1 MENEKLRIL
10 LVDDDEDD
18 FVITRDLLSEM
29 RALPVELDW
38 VPTFGEALKI
48 IRGNCHDIY
57 LFDYRL
63 GEQTGLDML
72 SEALKCGCTAPMI
85 LLTGQGDHG
94 VDIEAMKAGAS
105 DYLVKGKLDASML
118 ERSIR
123 YAIER
128 KRSEEQIKC
137 MAYFDSLTNLPNRKL
152 FNDRLSQTLAY
163 CDRHSKLAALMF
175 LDLDHFKRINDT
187 LGHAAGDKLL
197 QEVAS
202 RLSACTRRLDTV
214 ARVDD
219 TVARLGGDEF
229 TIILSEIR
237 NDHDAVV
244 VAQRIVS
251 AFSKPVLL
259 GDYEHFVTVSIGI
272 TVYPDDGKTIE
283 ILTRNADAAMY
294 HAKSQGRNNYQFYR
308 QSMNDKAA
316 EKLRLENDLH
326 RALEQQEFVLYY
338 QPIMDIKTGNI
349 LGMEALLRW
358 NHPERGLVPPMEFIP
373 QTEENGL
380 IIPIG
385 EWVINTAC
393 AQGKAWQA
401 AGMAPVRIA
410 VNLSAR
416 QFNKGNLPE
425 IVARALRN
433 TGLDPQY
440 LELEVTESI
449 VMHNVDAAIA
459 TLNEL
464 KALGL
469 RLSMD
474 DFGTGYSSFG
484 SLRCFPI
491 DTLKIDRSF
500 VKEMQSKEDD
510 AAIIRAILAVAKN
523 MQLAVV
529 AEGVENEAQL
539 ELLHAYGCEK
549 AQGFLLSPP
558 VPPEKAIGFL
568 VAGSYG
574 RDSGLSIYRH
584 LEQVSSGSDSKEK
597 TVTAGSQRSMS
608 ILMADDD
615 EDDRMMAKEALEESL
630 LSNPIFFVKDGEELM
645 DYLYHRGEFSDPAQ
659 SPRPGLILLDLNM
672 PRKDGREALKEIKS
686 DPALKNIPIVVLTTS
701 KAEEDVLRTYDL
713 GVNSFIVKPVSFEAI
728 VDLLKTLGKYW
739 FELVEIPP
747 R

>member
-38 VPTFGEALKI
+38 VSTFGDALKI
-48 IRGNCHDIY
+48 IQRGCHDIY

-63 GEQTGLDML
+63 GERTGLDML
-72 SEALKCGCTAPMI
+72 TEAVKCGCTAPMI

-123 YAIER
+123 YAVER

-137 MAYFDSLTNLPNRKL
+137 MAYFDPLTNLPNRKL
-152 FNDRLSQTLAY
+152 FNDRLSQALAY
-163 CDRHSKLAALMF
+163 CDRHGKLAALIF

-187 LGHAAGDKLL
+187 LGHAAGDQLL

-202 RLSACTRRLDTV
+202 RLSGCIRRLDTV
-214 ARVDD
+214 ARIDD

-237 NDHDAVV
+237 NDHDAAV

-251 AFSKPVLL
+251 AFSRPVLL
-259 GDYEHFVTVSIGI
+259 VDHEHFVTVSIGI
-272 TVYPDDGKTIE
+272 TIYPDDGKTIE
-283 ILTRNADAAMY
+283 MLTRNADTAMY

-338 QPIMDIKTGNI
+338 QPIMDVKTGNI
-349 LGMEALLRW
+349 LSMEALLRW
-358 NHPERGLVPPMEFIP
+358 NHPDRGMVPPMEFIP

-385 EWVINTAC
+385 EWVINAAC
-393 AQGKAWQA
+393 AQAKAWQA
-401 AGMAPVRIA
+401 AGVEPVRIA

-425 IVARALRN
+425 IVACALRD

-459 TLNEL
+459 TLSEL

-474 DFGTGYSSFG
+474 DFGTGYSSF
-484 SLRCFPI
+484 SNLRCFPI
-491 DTLKIDRSF
+491 DTLKIDRFF

-523 MQLAVV
+523 MKLTVV

-539 ELLHAYGCEK
+539 ELLHAYGCDNV
-549 AQGFLLSPP
+549 QGFLLSPP
-558 VPPEKAIGFL
+558 LPPEKAVGFL

-574 RDSGLSIYRH
+574 KDIGLSIYRN
-584 LEQVSSGSDSKEK
+584 LEQPSSGSAGKEK
-597 TVTAGSQRSMS
+597 TQATGDQQTMS

-645 DYLYHRGEFSDPAQ
+645 DYLHHRGEFANPVR

-686 DPALKNIPIVVLTTS
+686 DPALKHIPIVVLTTS

-713 GVNSFIVKPVSFEAI
+713 GVNSFIVKPVSFEAL

-739 FELVEIPP
+739 FELVEIPS